1 MAGYYP
7 SPGGVAQYLMSYVG
21 IAAMSD
27 ARKLVGGLDTE
38 GENIRNLL
46 VPYDQLADMLTAGEL
61 ANAPLVM
68 SVQWLMLNRDR
79 LRA

>member
-1 MAGYYP
+1 
-7 SPGGVAQYLMSYVG
+7 
-21 IAAMSD
+21 
-27 ARKLVGGLDTE
+27 
-38 GENIRNLL
+38 